1 MKSST
6 AGFSAGQLVDQR
18 SFMDKSF
25 KEKVISLEKIAE
37 KTKDS
42 ETEFTS
48 TLKSLTQ
55 SIKDIND
62 IKSKEKSLDTFVN
75 NLEKEL
81 MQDLKK
87 YKSST
92 S

>member
-6 AGFSAGQLVDQR
+6 AGFSAGKLDDQR
-18 SFMDKSF
+18 SFMNKNF
-25 KEKVISLEKIAE
+25 KEKVNSLEKITEKSKDAE
-37 KTKDS
+37 I
-42 ETEFTS
+42 EFTS
-48 TLKSLTQ
+48 TLKTLSQ
-55 SIKDIND
+55 SIKEIND
-62 IKSKEKSLDTFVN
+62 IKTKEKSLDTFVI

-81 MQDLKK
+81 IQDLKK